1 MRKINLSPHVPPAE
15 WPTEWRFTKSEH
27 FKISALLEKFSAFPN
42 NPVIMVAKNL
52 FVSLALVAISFAQS
66 CTVQFDGRVPR
77 GLSLATFD
85 TAASDFNPNSVLGAG

>member
-1 MRKINLSPHVPPAE
+1 
-15 WPTEWRFTKSEH
+15 
-27 FKISALLEKFSAFPN
+27 
-42 NPVIMVAKNL
+42 MVAKNL